1 MSIPQTDTHPRRV
14 LLAFDL
20 RAPVT
25 SPLAAA
31 RALVE
36 TLDAELSGLFVEDIN
51 LLRLAALPFTREVG
65 ATSGL
70 SRPIELLDV
79 ERVLRLQA
87 DAARQALSELAA
99 ELAVP
104 WSFRVERGDLVDRVL
119 AEMSESVAAVLVP
132 PMLARKLEL
141 ASGKRPGRSRSEGQR
156 LLAVWDRS
164 AAGTQPLTIALRLA
178 AVQHATVT
186 LALVG
191 GEPLTSE
198 TGPESLASLLAAA
211 PPGTR
216 VVTLSRAEPAVL
228 AAQLRATAC
237 DLLLLSWSG
246 LARDR
251 EQMRA
256 LIEGA
261 GAPVVLLA

>member
-1 MSIPQTDTHPRRV
+1 MSTPQSDTRTRRV

-20 RAPVT
+20 RAPFT
-25 SPLAAA
+25 SSLSAA

-36 TLDAELSGLFVEDIN
+36 ALGAELSGLFVEDIN

-65 ATSGL
+65 ATSGV
-70 SRPIELLDV
+70 SRPIELPDV

-119 AEMSESVAAVLVP
+119 AEMSETVAAVLVP
-132 PMLARKLEL
+132 PVLARKRE
-141 ASGKRPGRSRSEGQR
+141 APSGKHSEQRRPAGQR
-156 LLAVWDRS
+156 LLALWDRS
-164 AAGTQPLTIALRLA
+164 AAGVETVAMTMRLA

-186 LALVG
+186 LAVVD
-191 GEPLTSE
+191 GEPH
-198 TGPESLASLLAAA
+198 PKSLVSLLASA

-216 VVTLSRAEPAVL
+216 VLSLARSDPAVL
-228 AAQLRATAC
+228 AGQLRAAGC
-237 DLLLLSWSG
+237 DLLLLSWTA
-246 LARDR
+246 LERDR
-251 EQMRA
+251 DRMRA

-261 GAPVVLLA
+261 GSPVVLLG